1 MSQTIP
7 RRQFVKQ
14 SAALTAAAM
23 IPWSCMP
30 ASARTYKIGL
40 QLFSV
45 RDFMDKDP
53 IDTLKKVKAMGYEDF
68 ETYGLDLSNIG
79 YYGMQAKEFKGV
91 LDDMD
96 LSTSS
101 GHYDFA
107 SYFNASEHELQNFI
121 DQCITG
127 AKTLGQKYITW
138 PFVPEEHRNM
148 EGYRMLAEK
157 LNRIGEQVSES
168 GLGFAYHN
176 HGYEFTDHNGDHGFA
191 LILRETDPELV
202 KLQLD
207 MYWVAHNTNES
218 PADII
223 ARDPKRFVMW
233 HIKDMDKVTRD
244 YTEMGNGSIDY
255 HNILKMASQEGLE
268 NYFIEQGGNYAVDSL
283 TSAADSLAYFKAEL
297 LQYLS

>member
-1 MSQTIP
+1 MCKPTT
-7 RRQFVKQ
+7 RRHFVKQ
-14 SAALTAAAM
+14 SAALTAVAM
-23 IPWSCMP
+23 MPWSCMP
-30 ASARTYKIGL
+30 GAERAYKIGL

-53 IDTLKKVKAMGYEDF
+53 IETLKRVKAMGYEDF

-79 YYGMQAKEFKGV
+79 YYGMQAKEFKAV
-91 LDDMD
+91 LDDMN

-101 GHYDFA
+101 GHYNFA
-107 SYFNASEHELQNFI
+107 PYWNASEHELQKFI

-127 AKTLGQKYITW
+127 AKTLGQEYITW
-138 PFVPEEHRNM
+138 PFLPEEYRSM
-148 EGYRMLAEK
+148 EGYKMLAEK
-157 LNRIGEQVSES
+157 LNRIGEQVNDA

-207 MYWVAHNTNES
+207 MYWVAHNTTES

-223 ARDPKRFVMW
+223 DRDPGRFVMW
-233 HIKDMDKVTRD
+233 HIKDMDKETRD

-255 HNILKMASQEGLE
+255 HDILKNASREGLKY
-268 NYFIEQGGNYAVDSL
+268 YFIEQGGNYATDSM
-283 TSAADSLAYFKAEL
+283 TSAASSMAYFKAEL
-297 LQYLS
+297 LQYLG